1 MAGFVNK
8 YEPVNHLR
16 QICLYSDISAAQRFL
31 LVIMFYNNDHYRFID
46 DQGGSAMAR
55 KLLIEIFEWSPTTH
69 IDPFHT
75 HDHLEIGYCLSG
87 TGTFYFGN
95 KTYSAREGDVFVV
108 NNLEGHAAS
117 SNPDNPSNYLFIY
130 FDPMI
135 IEQVD
140 PELLLPFVYWPKQF
154 DNRISGRLPVAQQI
168 GGLFHDL
175 WEEYQKKQRGYHGL
189 MHSLILEICALL
201 LRHYDSRTSLKDWNQ
216 ALMSY
221 YRLKPVLDY
230 MKEHFRENITLES
243 VASMLALSP
252 SRARHLFAEKLGGGF
267 KQYLLQLRIN
277 EAKRL
282 LVSTELP
289 IVEVMHSCGFQSH
302 APFYRAF
309 KQIVGMPPQ
318 TYRERSA
325 KLALFKNV

>member
-1 MAGFVNK
+1 MV
-8 YEPVNHLR
+8 
-16 QICLYSDISAAQRFL
+16 
-31 LVIMFYNNDHYRFID
+31 
-46 DQGGSAMAR
+46 R
-55 KLLIEIFEWSPTTH
+55 KLLIDIFEWSPTTH

-95 KTYSAREGDVFVV
+95 KSYSVRQGDVFVV
-108 NNLEGHAAS
+108 NNLEWHAAS
-117 SNPDNPSNYLFIY
+117 SHPDNPSNYLFLY
-130 FDPMI
+130 FDAMI

-140 PELLLPFVYWPKQF
+140 PDLLLPFVYWPKHF
-154 DNRISGRLPVAQQI
+154 ENKISGELPVAGQI
-168 GGLFHDL
+168 GSLFQDL
-175 WEEYQKKQRGYHGL
+175 WKEYRNKGRGYQGM
-189 MHSLILEICALL
+189 MHSKILEICALL
-201 LRHYDSRTSLKDWNQ
+201 LRHYDTAISLKDWNQ

-221 YRLKPVLDY
+221 YRLKPILDY
-230 MKEHFRENITLES
+230 MKEQFREPITLNS
-243 VASMLALSP
+243 VAAMLGLSP

-289 IVEVMHSCGFQSH
+289 IVDVMHQSGFQSH

-318 TYRERSA
+318 VYREQSS
-325 KLALFKNV
+325 KLALFKNE